1 MAKMKKGS
9 GSRPGVS
16 DHRRGHDRPDDRP
29 SVLGG
34 FLMNTIGLDQA
45 RAAKERAKS
54 LFAGKPSI
62 VGIGLTRVGDGYGV
76 KVNLDAPPPPDAG
89 LPETIDGVPVRIEVV
104 GTIRPR

>member
-1 MAKMKKGS
+1 
-9 GSRPGVS
+9 
-16 DHRRGHDRPDDRP
+16 
-29 SVLGG
+29 
-34 FLMNTIGLDQA
+34 MNTIGLDEA

-54 LFAGKPSI
+54 LFAGRASV

-76 KVNLDAPPPPDAG
+76 KVNLEAPPAPDAG

>member
-1 MAKMKKGS
+1 MK
-9 GSRPGVS
+9 
-16 DHRRGHDRPDDRP
+16 
-29 SVLGG
+29 
-34 FLMNTIGLDQA
+34 TIGLDEA

-54 LFAGKPSI
+54 IFPEKASV

-76 KVNLDAPPPPDAG
+76 KVNLGAPPAPDAD